1 MAEILI
7 VDDDEVI
14 RDTLHELL
22 SSDYHCETAE
32 TAERALEKLK
42 EKSFD
47 LILTDI
53 SMPGLSG
60 LQLLERVLK
69 HYPETLVI
77 IISAMR
83 DHEHAQELIS
93 LGAFDSVVKP
103 LRLEVV
109 EGSVRRAMNYRRNKT
124 PELKLVEKSCKR

>member
-22 SSDYHCETAE
+22 SSDYHCETVE
-32 TAERALEKLK
+32 TGERALERLK
-42 EKSFD
+42 EQSFD

-69 HYPETLVI
+69 DYPETLVI
-77 IISAMR
+77 IVSGMR
-83 DHEHAQELIS
+83 DHEHVQELIS

-103 LRLEVV
+103 FRLEVV
-109 EGSVRRAMNYRRNKT
+109 EGSVRRAINYRRNKT
-124 PELKLVEKSCKR
+124 PELKLVE

>member
-7 VDDDEVI
+7 VDDDEII

-42 EKSFD
+42 EQSFD

-69 HYPETLVI
+69 DYPETPVI
-77 IISAMR
+77 IVSGMR

-103 LRLEVV
+103 FRLEVV
-109 EGSVRRAMNYRRNKT
+109 EGSVRRAINYRSNKT
-124 PELKLVEKSCKR
+124 PDLKLVQ

>member
-60 LQLLERVLK
+60 VQLLERVLK
-69 HYPETLVI
+69 DYPETPVI
-77 IISAMR
+77 IVSGMR
-83 DHEHAQELIS
+83 DHAHAQELIS
-93 LGAFDSVVKP
+93 LGAFDSVLKP
-103 LRLEVV
+103 FRLEVV
-109 EGSVRRAMNYRRNKT
+109 EGSVRRAINYRLNKT
-124 PELKLVEKSCKR
+124 PELKLVE